1 MCQKTLLLLCLPF
14 GEAYGSLIVIPKS
27 LLSPE
32 VVLEWWNNM
41 LRRKKILMVS
51 CQHWKSPIQVGDHL
65 LARQFLDA
73 GWQVGFV
80 SDPVTPFH
88 LVNGFELKPRLKN
101 YLSGGVREK
110 DGDLW
115 GYVPG
120 GLVMPYN
127 LPCLKS
133 RWVHSF
139 WQNLTFPNLVQQ
151 VRKNGFDEV
160 DVLYFRTAKQAFWL
174 DRIKSDVSV
183 FRVADSDSGFFDYN
197 DEVCRREQALVQRA
211 DLTVYTSKPLEDY
224 VTRLNPRDT
233 LYLPN
238 GVEFDFFS
246 RPMIK
251 PTEYREFS
259 GPIAV
264 HVGSALPERF
274 DFELVDLLT
283 KKFSEVQF
291 VFVGPDAELRRRL
304 HQRPNLHLLGPR
316 PYGVTPGYMQHADV
330 GLILLD
336 ADKNPVLVNSTNP
349 LKLYQYLASGL
360 TVVSMQWDALKN
372 LAPPAFLAKNRDEFI
387 RYTEDVLS
395 GNCFDPEELMLYAK
409 NFDWK
414 IQFDNFCNRIE
425 NISENKLLSRAVDK

>member
-1 MCQKTLLLLCLPF
+1 MMR
-14 GEAYGSLIVIPKS
+14 
-27 LLSPE
+27 
-32 VVLEWWNNM
+32 NM
-41 LRRKKILMVS
+41 RSQKKILMVS
-51 CQHWKSPIQVGDHL
+51 CQHWMSPIQVGDHL
-65 LARQFLDA
+65 LARQFLAA

-88 LVNGFELKPRLKN
+88 LVKGFELKPRLKN

-110 DGDLW
+110 GGDLW

-127 LPCLKS
+127 VSFLKS
-133 RWVHSF
+133 KWVHSF
-139 WQNLTFPNLVQQ
+139 WQNLTFPNLTRQ
-151 VRKNGFDEV
+151 VRKNGFAEV
-160 DVLYFRTAKQAFWL
+160 DVLYFRTSKQAFWL
-174 DRIKSDVSV
+174 DKIKSDVSV
-183 FRVADSDSGFFDYN
+183 FRVADNDSGFFDYN
-197 DEVCRREQALVQRA
+197 DEVRRREKALMQRA

-246 RPMIK
+246 S
-251 PTEYREFS
+251 PTSQPSEYKKFS

-264 HVGSALPERF
+264 HVGSVLPERF

-283 KKFSEVQF
+283 VKFPEVQF
-291 VFVGPDAELRRRL
+291 VFVGPDEELLRRL

-316 PYGVTPGYMQHADV
+316 PYELIPGYMQHADV

-336 ADKNPVLVNSTNP
+336 VEKNPALVNSTNP

-360 TVVSMQWDALKN
+360 PVVSMAWDALTD
-372 LAPPAFLAKNRDEFI
+372 LAPPACLANNRDEFA
-387 RYTEDVLS
+387 RYLGHILNER
-395 GNCFDPEELMLYAK
+395 CFNSVDLMAYAK
-409 NFDWK
+409 KFDWQG
-414 IQFDNFCNRIE
+414 QFNQLCSRIE
-425 NISENKLLSRAVDK
+425 MIFEEKFLNSDAKS